1 MMAFVCWFGFFLF
14 VFFVTICVMG
24 SMSLMR
30 SGRFLGLGVV
40 MDFLFWLL
48 AFGVWV
54 WCRIYV
60 VSIASRNLNRL
71 LGDNLVSFSITKLNE
86 TTWYVTIFLGV
97 F

>member
-1 MMAFVCWFGFFLF
+1 
-14 VFFVTICVMG
+14 
-24 SMSLMR
+24 
-30 SGRFLGLGVV
+30 

-48 AFGVWV
+48 AFGFGFWV